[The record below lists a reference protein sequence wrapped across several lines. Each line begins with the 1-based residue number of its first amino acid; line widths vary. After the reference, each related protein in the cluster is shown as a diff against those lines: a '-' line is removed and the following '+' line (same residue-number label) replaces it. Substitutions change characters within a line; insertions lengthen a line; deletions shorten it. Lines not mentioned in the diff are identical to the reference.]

1 MLTPNEFNL
10 IEKQAE
16 QIYAQLELEIIGEI
30 AERIANVGYA
40 NTVALNDILIA
51 QEMGLMYQEVI
62 TLVAKY
68 NNVSESEIQQIFE
81 EAGAKSL
88 SYDDRIY
95 KEAGLNPVPIKRSRS
110 IMQLMAATIE
120 KTKYNLSNLVMTTA
134 NTSQTQ
140 FYDAMNKAY
149 MEVSTGVKSYS
160 QSIIDTIKEISNQG
174 TYITYPSGRNM
185 SIESAVRM
193 NIVTG
198 VNQTCGKLQLMRAE
212 EMNWDLMELTAHP
225 GARPDHAEWQGKIVS
240 RSGQKGYLS
249 LEDIGYGEVTGFKGV
264 NCRHDWMPYYKGSS
278 LTYTNQ
284 ELEELKNE
292 KVKYNGQTMSRYD
305 AEQLQR
311 KMERQIRKDKKDI
324 AGLQGILTSDN
335 KDDKLLEDTRIQLAN
350 AQTKLKQDNS
360 ILNNF
365 TKQTGLKK
373 DSTRLMVGNVKQ
385 ISTSSIQ
392 SNKINTTTANNLFEK
407 LEINLK
413 DYIPSGKYDP
423 FDNNIQEKAAELL
436 GMDKLPKLVSKK
448 EYLESIGTEIVRVV
462 HSYHGKTAKEAFENT
477 IRGKIQYSENTNS
490 SFGRGIYF
498 GDKSVEH
505 SILSFYS
512 GKTGDSKIINAKID
526 KSAKILEFNNQIEY
540 LKDVNSRILK
550 LPDNLKKI
558 YEKETSLLYMLDGID
573 GIKIKTNQY
582 YCIYNRGVLI
592 INE

>member
-1 MLTPNEFNL
+1 MITPEQWKE
-10 IEKQAE
+10 IEKQANKL
-16 QIYAQLELEIIGEI
+16 YTNLELEIIQEI

-40 NTVALNDILIA
+40 NTVVLNDILIA
-51 QEMGLMYQEVI
+51 EEMGLMYQDI
-62 TLVAKY
+62 IRLVAKY
-68 NNVSESEIQQIFE
+68 NETSVSQIKDIFE
-81 EAGAKSL
+81 TAGVKSL
-88 SYDDRIY
+88 EYDDKIY
-95 KEAGLNPVPIKRSRS
+95 KLAGLNPSSLKQSTS
-110 IMQLMAATIE
+110 MWQLLGATAL
-120 KTKYNLSNLVMTTA
+120 KTHNNLSNLVMTTA

-160 QSIIDTIKEISNQG
+160 QSIIDTIKDISNQG

-193 NIVTG
+193 NIVTS
-198 VNQTCGKLQLMRAE
+198 VNQTCGKLQEMRAE
-212 EMNWDLMELTAHP
+212 EMGWDLMELTAHA
-225 GARPDHAEWQGKIVS
+225 GARPEHAEWQGKIVS

-249 LEDIGYGEVTGFKGV
+249 LNDIGYGEVTGFKGV
-264 NCRHDWMPYYKGSS
+264 NCRHDWSPYLKGLS
-278 LTYTNQ
+278 LTYTNK
-284 ELEELKNE
+284 ELEKMKDA
-292 KVKYNGQTMSRYD
+292 KVTYNGKQISQYD
-305 AEQLQR
+305 AEQMQR
-311 KMERQIRKDKKDI
+311 KMERRIRQDKKDI
-324 AGLQGILTSDN
+324 AGLQGILTSGN

-350 AQTKLKQDNS
+350 AQTKLRQDNS

-365 TKQTGLKK
+365 TKQTGLRK
-373 DSTRLMVGNVKQ
+373 DSTRITVGNIKQ
-385 ISTSSIQ
+385 ASTSSLQ
-392 SNKINTTTANNLFEK
+392 VNKINTITVNNLFEK
-407 LEINLK
+407 LDINPK
-413 DYIPSGKYDP
+413 DYIPFGKYDP
-423 FDNNIQEKAAELL
+423 FDNNIQERTAELL
-436 GMDKLPKLVSKK
+436 GMDNLPKLVNKK
-448 EYLESIGTEIVRVV
+448 AYLESKGTEIIRVV
-462 HSYHGKTAKEAFENT
+462 HSYHGKTAKEAYENT

-512 GKTGDSKIINAKID
+512 GKTGDSQIINAKID

-550 LPDNLKKI
+550 LPDDLKKI